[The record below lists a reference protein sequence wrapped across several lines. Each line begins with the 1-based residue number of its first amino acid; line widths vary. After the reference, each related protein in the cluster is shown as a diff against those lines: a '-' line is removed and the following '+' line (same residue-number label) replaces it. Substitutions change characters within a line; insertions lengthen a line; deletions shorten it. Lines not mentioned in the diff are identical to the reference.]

1 MLLLQAREIEERCR
15 SLTCVLLLQARE
27 IEERCRS
34 LTCGLLLQAHEIEER
49 YLRRQQRRAELEAK
63 RKEREDEKAV
73 EREQRRQRRLA
84 AAATA
89 QRKEAIRGG
98 ATRCLSIFFWKLL
111 KRFWKICIGRP
122 QKYLGVFSKP
132 NNK

>member
-1 MLLLQAREIEERCR
+1 MSTQ
-15 SLTCVLLLQARE
+15 LTDLCVLLLQAR
-27 IEERCRS
+27 
-34 LTCGLLLQAHEIEER
+34 EIEER

-98 ATRCLSIFFWKLL
+98 ATRSLSIFWGNLL
-111 KRFWKICIGRP
+111 KCFVLEKFVKFVLGDHKNIWEFSINLIINNSM
-122 QKYLGVFSKP
+122 KYFNQSQLNTFM
-132 NNK
+132 